1 MTRSRRQAFTLFELL
16 LVLAVM
22 GAMGAMVL
30 PFALKSLQSQT
41 LSAVANDLASEMLDL
56 RILALKTGEAQV
68 MHIFP
73 ASSVYAVGKLNS
85 EAAKRKKSELRF
97 REIKISNVG
106 NTFSFSCKSY
116 RFTCRAFA
124 GQDRPRHLQR
134 HKMEPNHHRTTPY

>member
-1 MTRSRRQAFTLFELL
+1 
-16 LVLAVM
+16 
-22 GAMGAMVL
+22 MVL

-85 EAAKRKKSELRF
+85 EAAKRKKRELRSGVVFANTGGVPNGNGIEIAFFSNGTATPARFALESEF
-97 REIKISNVG
+97 RIKLEVQRLTGEVDIS
-106 NTFSFSCKSY
+106 
-116 RFTCRAFA
+116 
-124 GQDRPRHLQR
+124 RPMQR
-134 HKMEPNHHRTTPY
+134 